1 MEVKKEQWTAEMAKN
16 RKENG
21 DRKMMIENGDR
32 KEQNTKR
39 RYKEHERR
47 RDENSSFIELIHR
60 INQSQQFIIESPAS
74 ISEIHFL
81 K

>member
-1 MEVKKEQWTAEMAKN
+1 MVNGGKKEQWTAEMAKN

-39 RYKEHERR
+39 RYKEPETRETKR
-47 RDENSSFIELIHR
+47 
-60 INQSQQFIIESPAS
+60 
-74 ISEIHFL
+74 
-81 K
+81 